1 MKVSV
6 SLTDE
11 DIAYIDE
18 YARRTGAPSRSSVLH
33 KAVSVLRLSEIE
45 DAYASA
51 WDEWRQADGDVW
63 EVTADDG
70 LWHAAPVRD
79 AAR

>member
-6 SLTDE
+6 SLPD
-11 DIAYIDE
+11 DDLAYLDE
-18 YARRTGAPSRSSVLH
+18 YVRRTGAPSRSSALH
-33 KAVSVLRLSEIE
+33 HAVTLLRMSEIE

-51 WDEWRQADGDVW
+51 WDEWQ
-63 EVTADDG
+63 EADDRE
-70 LWHAAPVRD
+70 LWDVTSGDGSAD

>member
-6 SLTDE
+6 SLPDE
-11 DIAYIDE
+11 DMTYIDE

-33 KAVSVLRLSEIE
+33 KAVTLLRMSEIE

-51 WDEWRQADGDVW
+51 WDEWRHADGDAW
-63 EVTADDG
+63 GVTVADG
-70 LWHAAPVRD
+70 LHGDWVRD